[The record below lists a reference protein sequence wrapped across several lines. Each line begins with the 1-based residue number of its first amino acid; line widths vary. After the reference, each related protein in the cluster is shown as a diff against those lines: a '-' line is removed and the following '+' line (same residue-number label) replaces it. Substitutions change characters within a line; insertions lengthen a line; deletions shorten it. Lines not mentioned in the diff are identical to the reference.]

1 VTQNNGRDC
10 VGQAIDSRKT
20 VLVALSDVEIITK
33 NAANRRCRKLGRIAA
48 NLDDSQALDD
58 KTFVER
64 AFGTGLD
71 TAEACAVFIYCLERA
86 LWLFR
91 EAVEQ

>member
-20 VLVALSDVEIITK
+20 VLVALSDDEIITK
-33 NAANRRCRKLGRIAA
+33 NAANWRCGKLDSIAA

-58 KTFVER
+58 KTFVEQ
-64 AFGTGLD
+64 AFGGGLD
-71 TAEACAVFIYCLERA
+71 TAEACAVFIYRLERA
-86 LWLFR
+86 LWLFH
-91 EAVEQ
+91 EAVET

>member
-20 VLVALSDVEIITK
+20 VQVALSDVEIITK
-33 NAANRRCRKLGRIAA
+33 NAANRRCGKLDRIAA
-48 NLDDSQALDD
+48 NLDDSQALDG
-58 KTFVER
+58 KIFVER
-64 AFGTGLD
+64 ASDAGLD
-71 TAEACAVFIYCLERA
+71 TTEACAVFIYFLERA

-91 EAVEQ
+91 EAAEP

>member
-33 NAANRRCRKLGRIAA
+33 NAANRLRGKLDRIPA
-48 NLDDSQALDD
+48 NLDDCQALDD
-58 KTFVER
+58 ETFVKR
-64 AFGTGLD
+64 VFDAGLD
-71 TAEACAVFIYCLERA
+71 TTAACAVFIYWLERA
-86 LWLFR
+86 VWLFH
-91 EAVEQ
+91 EAVEP

>member
-1 VTQNNGRDC
+1 MTQNNGRDC
-10 VGQAIDSRKT
+10 VRQAIDSRET

-33 NAANRRCRKLGRIAA
+33 NAAYRRCGKLDRIAA

-58 KTFVER
+58 ETFVKR
-64 AFGTGLD
+64 VFDAGLD
-71 TAEACAVFIYCLERA
+71 RREACAVFICCLERA

-91 EAVEQ
+91 EAVEP